1 MEALEKITK
10 VIVTDI
16 VTLND
21 ALQMIEAI
29 GGLTQTQVKA
39 AEIIAGIKNGFT
51 QLKAFTSSHN
61 FALLNVCYLIWRNP
75 YMTVGSNTFIHEMLT
90 NCGCKNVFGSVQR
103 YPAIT
108 AQELIEAKPNVVLLS
123 SEPYPFKEKHIAEL
137 QQLLPEALIIL
148 TDGEMFSWYGSRLL
162 HAPAYFM
169 NLLKSIHQ

>member
-1 MEALEKITK
+1 
-10 VIVTDI
+10 
-16 VTLND
+16 
-21 ALQMIEAI
+21 
-29 GGLTQTQVKA
+29 
-39 AEIIAGIKNGFT
+39 
-51 QLKAFTSSHN
+51 
-61 FALLNVCYLIWRNP
+61 
-75 YMTVGSNTFIHEMLT
+75 MLT